1 MLPNNQKGRYW
12 AFVLYLDSA
21 PAEWKD
27 ILQQTGLSIAIS
39 PLHDKDFNPTNE
51 VKKPHYHVI
60 MCWDGPTTYKN
71 VCSIV
76 CDVLHQPH
84 PIKIEAVRGY
94 YRYLTHKDNPEK
106 AQYNEVDVKLLNGF
120 NIEDYDVLTERD
132 CRILSDQ
139 IEDYIEAAG
148 IIEYRKLIQF
158 LRENELFNHLNYAR
172 NHTIYFTAYIR
183 SKRHEPL
190 PDPRQDK

>member
-21 PAEWKD
+21 PEDWQD
-27 ILQQTGLSIAIS
+27 RLQQTGLSIAIS
-39 PLHDKDFNPTNE
+39 PLHDKDFNPTTE
-51 VKKPHYHVI
+51 KKKSHYHI
-60 MCWDGPTTYKN
+60 ILCWDGPTTYKN
-71 VCSIV
+71 VCSLV
-76 CDVLHQPH
+76 CDELRQPH

-106 AQYNEVDVKLLNGF
+106 AQYNENDIKLLNGF

-132 CRILSDQ
+132 QRILADQ
-139 IEDYIEAAG
+139 IEDIIESAN

-158 LRENELFNHLNYAR
+158 LRDNALIITLG
-172 NHTIYFTAYIR
+172 
-183 SKRHEPL
+183 S
-190 PDPRQDK
+190 PDLSLT

>member
-12 AFVLYLDSA
+12 AFVLYTDSA
-21 PAEWKD
+21 PAEWSD
-27 ILQQTGLSIAIS
+27 ILQQTGLAIAVS

-51 VKKPHYHVI
+51 IKKPHYHVI
-60 MCWDGPTTYKN
+60 LCWDGPTTYKN
-71 VCSIV
+71 VCSLV
-76 CDVLHQPH
+76 CDTLHQPH

-106 AQYNEVDVKLLNGF
+106 AQYNDSDIKLLNGF

-132 CRILSDQ
+132 QRILADQ
-139 IEDYIEAAG
+139 IEDFIEAAN

-158 LRENELFNHLNYAR
+158 LRENELFNHLTFAR

-190 PDPRQDK
+190 PDPRQGN

>member
-12 AFVLYLDSA
+12 AFVLYTDSA
-21 PAEWKD
+21 PEDWKD
-27 ILQQTGLSIAIS
+27 MLQQTGLAIAVS
-39 PLHDKDFNPTNE
+39 PLHDKDYNPTNE

-60 MCWDGPTTYKN
+60 LCWDGPTTYKN

-76 CDVLHQPH
+76 CDTLHQPH
-84 PIKIEAVRGY
+84 PIKIEAVKGY

-106 AQYNEVDVKLLNGF
+106 AQYNDSDIKLLNGF
-120 NIEDYDVLTERD
+120 NIEDYDLLSERD
-132 CRILSDQ
+132 QRILSDE
-139 IEDYIEAAG
+139 IEDYIEAAN

-158 LRENELFNHLNYAR
+158 LRENELYNHLSFAR

-183 SKRHEPL
+183 SKRNEPFSV
-190 PDPRQDK
+190 PRQDK